1 MVNEGLKAAEEKMR
15 DAGVPDAAIATFAHY
30 YEQLESGETGML
42 ADADL
47 DQLSDVPDYDS
58 LPDDADREALD
69 KAVIVKLNGGLGTS
83 MGMEQAKSLLEVK
96 KGKTFLDVI
105 AGQVLELRRAHDAR
119 LPLVLMNSFYTR
131 DDTLE
136 ALAKHPELESDL
148 PADFV
153 QNKEP
158 KITVED
164 RFPIEWPD
172 DPDLE
177 WCPPGHGD
185 VYTAL
190 KTSGTLDALLEHG
203 YEYAFISNSDNLG
216 AVLDPRVLSWFAA
229 EALPFVMEVCEKTP
243 ADRKGGHPAVLRE
256 TGRLVLRETAQT
268 PEEDLERFGDIDTWK
283 YFNTNNLW
291 VSLRALAQVLED
303 NDGVLGLPMIVNK
316 KTVDPGD
323 KSTPEVFQLET
334 AMGAAVG
341 VFEGAQDAGRAAA
354 PVRAGQDD
362 QRPADPALRRLRADR
377 RLPRRAVTGP
387 ERRAAARRPRL
398 RSLQAPARLRR
409 ALPGRPAVAGGRA
422 QARGR
427 GRREVRPRRRRA
439 RRGVGPQRRRRPARH
454 RRRDGPGGIESA
466 RAAGHQGS
474 CGREPGAHG
483 ARRHA
488 AHPPPRS
495 RSCGSSARRAT
506 ARRAR

>member
-1 MVNEGLKAAEEKMR
+1 MEAEGI
-15 DAGVPDAAIATFAHY
+15 PQAAIDTFRHY

-42 ADADL
+42 PEDSIEPVDEVTEFADL
-47 DQLSDVPDYDS
+47 PE
-58 LPDDADREALD
+58 ADGPLD
-69 KAVIVKLNGGLGTS
+69 RAVVLKLNGGLGTS
-83 MGMEQAKSLLEVK
+83 MGMTQAKSLIEAKDGLA
-96 KGKTFLDVI
+96 FLDVVARQVQALRER
-105 AGQVLELRRAHDAR
+105 AGAPV
-119 LPLVLMNSFYTR
+119 PLVLMNSFYTR

-136 ALAKHPELESDL
+136 ALARHPDLESDV

-190 KTSGTLDALLEHG
+190 QTSGTLEALLDAG
-203 YEYAFISNSDNLG
+203 YEYAFLSNSDNLG
-216 AVLDPRVLSWFAA
+216 AVLDPRVLTWFAA
-229 EALPFVMEVCEKTP
+229 EGLPFAMEVCEKTP
-243 ADRKGGHPAVLRE
+243 ADRKGGHPAVLKE

-268 PEEDLERFGDIDTWK
+268 PEGDLERFGDIDTWK

-291 VSLRALAQVLED
+291 VNLQALAAVLDE

-341 VFEGAQDAGRAAA
+341 VFEGARTL
-354 PVRAGQDD
+354 V
-362 QRPADPALRRLRADR
+362 
-377 RLPRRAVTGP
+377 V
-387 ERRAAARRPRL
+387 
-398 RSLQAPARLRR
+398 
-409 ALPGRPAVAGGRA
+409 
-422 QARGR
+422 
-427 GRREVRPRRRRA
+427 PRRRFAPVKTTSDLLVLRSDAYVLTDDCRVEPSPDLADGLPLVELDSDHYKLLRDFDA
-439 RRGVGPQRRRRPARH
+439 RFPSGPP
-454 RRRDGPGGIESA
+454 SLV
-466 RAAGHQGS
+466 
-474 CGREPGAHG
+474 G
-483 ARRHA
+483 ARKLAVEGDVKFGAGVVVRGEA
-488 AHPPPRS
+488 SVSNDGDDQVVIDDGAVLE
-495 RSCGSSARRAT
+495 G
-506 ARRAR
+506 

>member
-1 MVNEGLKAAEEKMR
+1 M
-15 DAGVPDAAIATFAHY
+15 
-30 YEQLESGETGML
+30 
-42 ADADL
+42 
-47 DQLSDVPDYDS
+47 DS
-58 LPDDADREALD
+58 LAAALD
-69 KAVIVKLNGGLGTS
+69 KMRAAGAHPAELAAMTRRVEQLDDPDAGRLPGDVLEPLEDLPLLDELPEPSPERAREVLDALAVVKLNGGLGTS

-96 KGKTFLDVI
+96 QGKTFLDII
-105 AGQVLELRRAHDAR
+105 AGQVLELRKEHGAR
-119 LPLVLMNSFYTR
+119 LPLVLMNSFATR
-131 DDTLE
+131 DDTLK
-136 ALAKHPELESDL
+136 ALEQHPELESDV

-229 EALPFVMEVCEKTP
+229 EGLPFVMEVCEKTP

-291 VSLRALAQVLED
+291 VNLRALAQVLEE

-334 AMGAAVG
+334 AMGAAIG
-341 VFEGAQDAGRAAA
+341 VFDGAQ
-354 PVRAGQDD
+354 PV
-362 QRPADPALRRLRADR
+362 L
-377 RLPRRAVTGP
+377 V
-387 ERRAAARRPRL
+387 
-398 RSLQAPARLRR
+398 
-409 ALPGRPAVAGGRA
+409 
-422 QARGR
+422 
-427 GRREVRPRRRRA
+427 PRRRFSPVKTTEDLLALRSDAYVLTGDA
-439 RRGVGPQRRRRPARH
+439 RVELAPP
-454 RRRDGPGGIESA
+454 RDGTPPVVDLDDDHYKLLRDFDA
-466 RAAGHQGS
+466 RFPAGAPSLVECERLAVEGDVTF
-474 CGREPGAHG
+474 GREVVVRGAVTVRG
-483 ARRHA
+483 PRRIEDGTVL
-488 AHPPPRS
+488 S
-495 RSCGSSARRAT
+495 
-506 ARRAR
+506 

>member
-1 MVNEGLKAAEEKMR
+1 MVNEGLKACEEKMR

-42 ADADL
+42 PDADL
-47 DQLSDVPDYDS
+47 DQLSDVPAYDD
-58 LPDDADREALD
+58 LAEEADAEALD
-69 KAVIVKLNGGLGTS
+69 KTVVIKLNGGLGTS

-96 KGKTFLDVI
+96 EGKSFLDII
-105 AGQVLELRRAHDAR
+105 AGQVLGLREEHGAR
-119 LPLVLMNSFYTR
+119 LPLVLMNSFATR

-136 ALAKHPELESDL
+136 ALQQHPELESDV

-158 KITVED
+158 KITVDE
-164 RFPIEWPD
+164 RFPVEWPD
-172 DPDLE
+172 DPQLE

-190 KTSGTLDALLEHG
+190 RTSGTLDALLEKG
-203 YEYAFISNSDNLG
+203 YEYAFLSNSDNLG

-229 EALPFVMEVCEKTP
+229 EELPFVMEVCEKTP
-243 ADRKGGHPAVLRE
+243 ADRKGGHPAVLKE

-268 PEEDLERFGDIDTWK
+268 PEEDLEKFGDIDTWK

-291 VSLRALAQVLED
+291 VNLRALAKVLDD

-341 VFEGAQDAGRAAA
+341 VFEGARTL
-354 PVRAGQDD
+354 V
-362 QRPADPALRRLRADR
+362 
-377 RLPRRAVTGP
+377 V
-387 ERRAAARRPRL
+387 
-398 RSLQAPARLRR
+398 
-409 ALPGRPAVAGGRA
+409 
-422 QARGR
+422 
-427 GRREVRPRRRRA
+427 PRRRFAPVKTTSDLLVLRSDAYVLTDDFRVEPSPDLPDGLPLVDLDADHFKLLRDFDA
-439 RRGVGPQRRRRPARH
+439 RFPAGPPSLVGAKQLTVEGDVKFGRDVVVRGEAKVGNDGDEQRVVG
-454 RRRDGPGGIESA
+454 DGEVLEG
-466 RAAGHQGS
+466 
-474 CGREPGAHG
+474 
-483 ARRHA
+483 
-488 AHPPPRS
+488 
-495 RSCGSSARRAT
+495 
-506 ARRAR
+506 